1 MTAKDFLCRHYEANI
16 QINAKLAELK
26 DLKEKATA
34 IGSFDYSK
42 DRVVSS
48 RPTAA
53 RYEDIAV
60 TIADKETKLKEEI
73 QGLIFEQAAVE
84 ECIDEVEDAEER
96 TILSYRYL
104 SYMTFEQIAEAMDC
118 SVGKVYYTF
127 RDAIEKLNTK
137 IVIFDIL

>member
-1 MTAKDFLCRHYEANI
+1 MTAKDFLIRHYEANI
-16 QINAKLAELK
+16 QINSKMAELK

-34 IGSFDYSK
+34 IGSFDYST

-48 RPTAA
+48 RPTSA

-60 TIADKETKLKEEI
+60 TIADKERALKEEI
-73 QGLIFEQAAVE
+73 QELIFEQAAVE
-84 ECIDEVEDAEER
+84 ECIDEVEDAEEKA
-96 TILSYRYL
+96 ILSYRYL

-127 RDAIEKLNTK
+127 KDAVEKLNAK
-137 IVIFDIL
+137 IEIL